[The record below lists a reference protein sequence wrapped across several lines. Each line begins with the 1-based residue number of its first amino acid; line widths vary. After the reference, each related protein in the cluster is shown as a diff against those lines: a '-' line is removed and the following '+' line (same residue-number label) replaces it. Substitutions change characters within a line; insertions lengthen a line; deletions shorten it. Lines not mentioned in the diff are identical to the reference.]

1 VGGIPHD
8 PTGASP
14 VAGAGHW
21 LWTQNQAPNA
31 HTLYDSERFHQ
42 EDVRRRVKKRR
53 PTLQDIADQV
63 GATKMT
69 VSRCLRDP
77 ETVSEGLRERI
88 FEVAE
93 QLGYIPNRGPDIL
106 SKSTSRAIGVLLPSL
121 TNQVFADVIKGIETV
136 TEPLGYHLMLAHYG
150 YSQELEERSLASLLS
165 YNVDGV
171 ILSESQHT
179 ERTLRM
185 LETAG
190 IPTVEIMDTHSHA
203 IHQAVGFD
211 NVEAAYDMVRTMIER
226 GRRHILYLAVRL
238 DARTLQRQEGY
249 NRAMT
254 EAGLRPQTLRRSER
268 SSYSVGATLMGE
280 ILEHHPEADG
290 LFCTND
296 DVAVGAYFECLRR
309 GVTVPGQMAI
319 AGFHGHDVGQVM
331 APRLASVV
339 TPREAVGE
347 RAARELLLRLQGLA
361 VRETA
366 IDLGYRIEVGGT
378 I

>member
-1 VGGIPHD
+1 M
-8 PTGASP
+8 
-14 VAGAGHW
+14 
-21 LWTQNQAPNA
+21 
-31 HTLYDSERFHQ
+31 
-42 EDVRRRVKKRR
+42 KKRR

-69 VSRCLRDP
+69 VSRGLRDP
-77 ETVSEGLRERI
+77 ETVSEKLRERI
-88 FEVAE
+88 FAVAE
-93 QLGYIPNRGPDIL
+93 ELGYIPNRGPDIL

-121 TNQVFADVIKGIETV
+121 TNQVFADVIKGIESV
-136 TEPLGYHLMLAHYG
+136 TEPANYHLMLSHYG
-150 YSQELEERSLASLLS
+150 YSTEMEERSLASLLS

-179 ERTLRM
+179 PRTQRM

-190 IPTVEIMDTHSHA
+190 IPTVEIMDTRTGP
-203 IHQAVGFD
+203 IHQAIGFD
-211 NVEAAYDMVRTMIER
+211 NVKAAYDMVSEMIRR

-249 NRAMT
+249 QQAM
-254 EAGLRPQTLRRSER
+254 EEHGLEPVTLRSTSR
-268 SSYSVGATLMGE
+268 SSYTVGATLMGE
-280 ILEHHPEADG
+280 VLEQYPQADA

-296 DVAVGAYFECLRR
+296 DVAIGAYFECLRR
-309 GVTVPGQMAI
+309 GVEVPRTMAI

-331 APRLASVV
+331 APRLASVI

-347 RAARELLLRLQGLA
+347 RAAKEMLGRIRGQTMDEA
-361 VRETA
+361 V

-378 I
+378 L